1 MYLEL
6 NPEFVISELVEFG
19 KKLLSKKLYPAPGI
33 KQLAW
38 YLSARYW
45 GISVSKAET
54 AEDITNNI
62 NLWRFA
68 EPSIFKF
75 IKVESALETVQ

>member
-1 MYLEL
+1 L
-6 NPEFVISELVEFG
+6 
-19 KKLLSKKLYPAPGI
+19 KKFYPAPGV

-45 GISVSKAET
+45 GISISKAET

-62 NLWRFA
+62 NLWRIA
-68 EPSIFKF
+68 KPGIFRS
-75 IKVESALETVQ
+75 IKVELASEIVQLIPQVFKLSRKVKE